1 MEVVYVILASLKPQ
15 CSTTVVVLQPFNV
28 YQHVYTFWALYQF
41 RSEFCVPERMKIMK
55 KAISERD
62 FETFAETTMKVIVF
76 VLIVLIHFRLF
87 FAVSRDGKRALIT
100 T

>member
-1 MEVVYVILASLKPQ
+1 MDVVYVILASRKPQ
-15 CSTTVVVLQPFNV
+15 FSTTVVVLQPINV
-28 YQHVYTFWALYQF
+28 YQHVYTFLALYQF

-76 VLIVLIHFRLF
+76 VLIV
-87 FAVSRDGKRALIT
+87 
-100 T
+100 

>member
-1 MEVVYVILASLKPQ
+1 MEVVYVILASQ
-15 CSTTVVVLQPFNV
+15 RSTTVVVLQPFNV

-41 RSEFCVPERMKIMK
+41 RSEFCVPERMKIIK

-76 VLIVLIHFRLF
+76 VQIV
-87 FAVSRDGKRALIT
+87 
-100 T
+100 

>member
-1 MEVVYVILASLKPQ
+1 MEVVYVILASQ
-15 CSTTVVVLQPFNV
+15 CSTTVVVLLPFNL
-28 YQHVYTFWALYQF
+28 YQLVYTFWALYQF

-76 VLIVLIHFRLF
+76 VLIV
-87 FAVSRDGKRALIT
+87 
-100 T
+100 

>member
-1 MEVVYVILASLKPQ
+1 MEVVSVILASLKPQ
-15 CSTTVVVLQPFNV
+15 CTTTVVVLQPFNV

-76 VLIVLIHFRLF
+76 VQIV
-87 FAVSRDGKRALIT
+87 
-100 T
+100 

>member
-1 MEVVYVILASLKPQ
+1 MEVVYVILASQ
-15 CSTTVVVLQPFNV
+15 RSTTVVVLLPFNLH
-28 YQHVYTFWALYQF
+28 QPVYTFWALYQF

-76 VLIVLIHFRLF
+76 VLIV
-87 FAVSRDGKRALIT
+87 
-100 T
+100 

>member
-1 MEVVYVILASLKPQ
+1 MEVVYVILASQ
-15 CSTTVVVLQPFNV
+15 RSITVVVLLPFNL
-28 YQHVYTFWALYQF
+28 YQPVYTFWALYQF

-76 VLIVLIHFRLF
+76 VLIV
-87 FAVSRDGKRALIT
+87 
-100 T
+100 

>member
-1 MEVVYVILASLKPQ
+1 MEVVYVILASQ
-15 CSTTVVVLQPFNV
+15 RSTTVVVLQPFNV

-76 VLIVLIHFRLF
+76 VLIV
-87 FAVSRDGKRALIT
+87 
-100 T
+100 

>member
-1 MEVVYVILASLKPQ
+1 MEVVYVILASQ
-15 CSTTVVVLQPFNV
+15 RSTTVVVLQPFNV

-41 RSEFCVPERMKIMK
+41 RSEFCVPERMKIIK

-76 VLIVLIHFRLF
+76 VLIV
-87 FAVSRDGKRALIT
+87 
-100 T
+100 

>member
-1 MEVVYVILASLKPQ
+1 MEVVYVILASQ
-15 CSTTVVVLQPFNV
+15 RSTTVVVLQPFNV

-76 VLIVLIHFRLF
+76 VQIV
-87 FAVSRDGKRALIT
+87 
-100 T
+100 

>member
-1 MEVVYVILASLKPQ
+1 MEVVYVILASQ
-15 CSTTVVVLQPFNV
+15 RSTTVVVLLPFNL

-76 VLIVLIHFRLF
+76 VLIV
-87 FAVSRDGKRALIT
+87 
-100 T
+100 